1 MTNLD
6 EEKQKNYIFYPT
18 DNSFNDKSKINFLV
32 EGEIYGLIDNSL
44 LITLYPLL
52 NNIRDCYDEKNK
64 YYILPKNIDKISLE
78 IFFNLIKYF
87 NNEINQ
93 EKSEDISFDFYSLKT
108 IFKIGIFFQHIKIIE
123 ILVKN
128 YIIPRI
134 NKDTCL
140 KIIDIY
146 IDLIYNDIVK
156 DIFRNLIEK
165 CILYL
170 NKHLQYFIL
179 KKKEELLKLSQ
190 ETIEEIIDRY
200 FKSFYSSSNIEENK
214 LIFWSIMYNRNIN
227 NDIFE
232 LLESERKNAIMNF
245 ESINLNKDNSE
256 PTLILTIRCNNL
268 NEDKLEN
275 EDTIIEGIKIRLI
288 SYFDCNNDVF
298 KLAMEIIDEE
308 DLDDS
313 IEKQPN
319 LNEKNS
325 IISILSMSEIKEINV
340 KSKMNFNCIFTS
352 SKTKYLIFKL
362 DNFKKNL
369 NNIISEA
376 GEEKITLNLYFS
388 RNYIFPSI
396 LYQILNN
403 FKDYYALNS
412 VSILPRSALNLL
424 FKNDILNI
432 QNEEQKLICILNWF
446 NGKNYYNIE
455 NSIDLFD
462 VIDWEKITN
471 DNLIDFLMNQGK
483 LISLSNELKE
493 KIFKEFQ
500 RRFKEE
506 YNSYNNISSITESSM
521 TNSSYQITQNFNNKN
536 INDNTNYNNF
546 TINFLSKIISFTL
559 QFDTNN
565 TELDK
570 KYTQSNLAT
579 NDYTKEN
586 KLTNNSQNTSKNKIP
601 YIQKMSFLK
610 ENNKPN
616 FLVKKVNNSFK
627 TGKIL
632 SARNIKEIPNTNK
645 SKFKYSITNSNNS
658 MISANNTSCISYKN
672 NNTSLISNS
681 KIEKNII
688 NRVLN
693 NGIRA
698 NTPSNYIKNKD
709 SYNPNREKEIKT
721 FSIILNTDKTNKS
734 NFSKIHSKSLD
745 KTNINVKNSFSIQ
758 KQSSTYHP
766 KSIYNIN
773 TTRENNNLYTSNKSP
788 MNLNSYYLQNKE
800 NRKENFE
807 NIPYQK
813 SKAYYKVKNRND
825 IESINL
831 KKINKNNASHLRS
844 RSNH

>member
-6 EEKQKNYIFYPT
+6 EEKQKNYIFYPS

-214 LIFWSIMYNRNIN
+214 LIFWLIMYNRNIN